1 MKIEAALLSVL
12 NIRQM
17 RLLSCLAL
25 GAAIA
30 QSFAEPAL
38 AQTCPNPPSPA
49 ISAPQP
55 PTDVCVPSDFQGNP
69 IAFFDDY
76 SWRAFIA
83 MVWPAAQGQRGVPD
97 TSKTVGVVSGPLVFE
112 TFKADWE
119 VFQPD
124 GHAPSPWSEF
134 GGIPSNPC
142 RADVTTPG
150 FNDLILASITKFQ
163 NLGQAGFGKLVGP
176 LIAQNKTY
184 VRYLTSFN
192 QSEFDQISNRQWYL
206 RSNLKNG
213 VSFSSGSIDVK
224 TSWIDMTS
232 VPQPERFYTRKAW
245 LMDIST
251 GRCSETTVGLVGMHI
266 VQKTDSRPQWIWSSF
281 EHIDNVPQAT
291 PPNAGSTTFNNGA
304 GQPMPTANPIP
315 FPPPETPPSPFNVI
329 RVKPINSSTI
339 QTDAAYRDALKGTVW
354 ANYQLVMTQWPLV
367 AGNPTIPGSVQNT
380 FPGTIGSSTS
390 FANTSMETF
399 EQRIVSTG
407 CMACHNFT
415 RTGTDFLWALEI
427 NAFPPPLSTLAVPS
441 LGEPHAMALRATPGT
456 PALADLKALLESAT
470 APSEK

>member
-1 MKIEAALLSVL
+1 MWLRPDIDNYPLCRDRHLCPQGGPTMKIEAALLSVL

-150 FNDLILASITKFQ
+150 FNDLILASIT
-163 NLGQAGFGKLVGP
+163 
-176 LIAQNKTY
+176 
-184 VRYLTSFN
+184 
-192 QSEFDQISNRQWYL
+192 
-206 RSNLKNG
+206 
-213 VSFSSGSIDVK
+213 
-224 TSWIDMTS
+224 
-232 VPQPERFYTRKAW
+232 
-245 LMDIST
+245 
-251 GRCSETTVGLVGMHI
+251 
-266 VQKTDSRPQWIWSSF
+266 
-281 EHIDNVPQAT
+281 
-291 PPNAGSTTFNNGA
+291 
-304 GQPMPTANPIP
+304 
-315 FPPPETPPSPFNVI
+315 
-329 RVKPINSSTI
+329 
-339 QTDAAYRDALKGTVW
+339 
-354 ANYQLVMTQWPLV
+354 
-367 AGNPTIPGSVQNT
+367 
-380 FPGTIGSSTS
+380 
-390 FANTSMETF
+390 
-399 EQRIVSTG
+399 
-407 CMACHNFT
+407 
-415 RTGTDFLWALEI
+415 
-427 NAFPPPLSTLAVPS
+427 
-441 LGEPHAMALRATPGT
+441 
-456 PALADLKALLESAT
+456 
-470 APSEK
+470 